1 MAINFSRQKVSKQIM
16 HNNLSG
22 PDKKTLRV
30 KDKREMKDPGLNKGK
45 LTNLNAKIQLLV
57 ERKTLLA
64 YV

>member
-1 MAINFSRQKVSKQIM
+1 M
-16 HNNLSG
+16 HNNLPG

-45 LTNLNAKIQLLV
+45 LTNLNAKIQFLV